1 MVIESIDN
9 IDVAYAL
16 SKKYNIEVPIINTAY
31 DVIYNKLDAKEA
43 VNQLMTREKKMEM

>member
-16 SKKYNIEVPIINTAY
+16 SQKYNIEVPIINTAY
-31 DVIYNKLDAKEA
+31 DVIYNKLDAK
-43 VNQLMTREKKMEM
+43 KSC

>member
-16 SKKYNIEVPIINTAY
+16 SQKYNIEVPIINTAMMLY
-31 DVIYNKLDAKEA
+31 IINLMQKKLLK
-43 VNQLMTREKKMEM
+43 N